1 MNTELALTAGHAL
14 SIAVAGL
21 GLALL
26 SGVSA
31 LPAHRWPRLM
41 TWLVFP
47 LLALSGLA
55 AIVAGAIGLLASV
68 PAQLVL
74 PVGLPWLPWHLALDS
89 LSALFL
95 LIIGLIVTCVAL
107 YGPGYVRAYA
117 HGRDSLAVL
126 GSVTGLFVAAMELVV
141 VANDA
146 FVFMVAWET
155 MSLSS
160 YFLVVFQHDQASN
173 RRAGLLYLLIA
184 HISGLAILLGFA
196 ILASFGHGFAFTLM
210 HAATLPPIWAGL
222 AVLLA
227 FIGFGAKAGLL
238 PLHAWLPEAHPAA
251 PSHISALMSGVML
264 KMAVYGFVRFTFYL
278 VGDVQWVWGVVV
290 LIVGGLSAL
299 YGVLFALVERDIKR
313 LLAYSSVE
321 NLGIIFMVLGLSL
334 VFLGTGH
341 PALGA
346 LALVAALYHAL
357 NHAVFK
363 SLLFLGAGAVL
374 HSSHERNLENM
385 GGLFRRMPW
394 TAVFFLI
401 GTMSIASL
409 PPLNGFAS
417 EWLALQAALQVWVLK
432 HAVLRILVPI
442 VAAMLALTAALGAA
456 GFVRAYGVGFLGQ
469 ARSRAVRRAREV
481 SLGMRSAQALLA
493 LLCLV
498 LGVLPTRV
506 VETLAHIPERL
517 FGHGLPQAA
526 ANGGLWLTP
535 VSSVTASYS
544 APLVLL
550 ALLVVGLIA
559 ALLLR
564 RAHVRTVRRAD
575 AWGCGFAPPGPR
587 MQTTAAGFAQPLR
600 RVFALIFKVEESMD
614 TPASPGGGSTR
625 YHLHI
630 GDHLLDWLYAPV
642 ARAVRGAA
650 RHITRM
656 QSGNVRA
663 YLGGSLITLL
673 VLLWIV
679 SL

>member
-1 MNTELALTAGHAL
+1 MGIEATLSASNGLNIALLA
-14 SIAVAGL
+14 L

-26 SGVSA
+26 SAVAA
-31 LPAHRWPRLM
+31 LPARRWPRLM
-41 TWLVFP
+41 SIVVFP
-47 LLALSGLA
+47 LLGLSGL
-55 AIVAGAIGLLASV
+55 GAITAGILGLLDPTA
-68 PAQLVL
+68 AQLTL
-74 PVGLPWLPWHLALDS
+74 PVGLPWLAWHLRLDS

-95 LIIGLIVTCVAL
+95 LIIGLIVACVAL

-117 HGRDSLAVL
+117 HGRDALSVL
-126 GSVTGLFVAAMELVV
+126 GGFTGVFVAAMELVV
-141 VANDA
+141 LANDA

-160 YFLVVFQHDQASN
+160 YFLVVFQHDQAPN

-184 HISGLAILLGFA
+184 HLGGLAILLGFS
-196 ILASFGHGFAFTLM
+196 ILASFGHGFDFTAMRALS
-210 HAATLPPIWAGL
+210 LPPVWASL

-251 PSHISALMSGVML
+251 PSHVSALMSGVML

-278 VGDVQWVWGVVV
+278 VGDIQWGWGVML
-290 LIVGGLSAL
+290 LIVGGLTAL
-299 YGVLFALVERDIKR
+299 YGVLFALVQQDIKR

-321 NLGIIFMVLGLSL
+321 NLGIIFMMLGLSL

-346 LALVAALYHAL
+346 LALVAALYHSL

-374 HSSHERNLENM
+374 HAAHERNLENM

-394 TAVFFLI
+394 TAGFFLI

-456 GFVRAYGVGFLGQ
+456 AFVRAYGIGFLGQ

-481 SLGMRSAQALLA
+481 SLGMRTAQGLLA

-498 LGVLPTRV
+498 LGVLSTQV
-506 VETLAHIPERL
+506 VETLARIPEQL
-517 FGHGLPQAA
+517 FGQGLPQAT

-535 VSSVTASYS
+535 VSSATASYS

-550 ALLVVGLIA
+550 ALLVAGLIA

-564 RAHVRTVRRAD
+564 RTRVRRAD

-600 RVFALIFKVEESMD
+600 RVFAPVFKVDEGMD
-614 TPASPGGGSTR
+614 TAASPGGGTTR

-642 ARAVRGAA
+642 VRAVRGAA

-656 QSGNVRA
+656 QSGNVRT